1 MFFFKNTTS
10 AQNVVATGSLDRD
23 SVAVGQPF
31 NYELSLQI
39 PKDYLIEWTDFRDTI
54 SSQVEI
60 LGKSEIEKTPIGS
73 TDKLL
78 MRQTLTLASFE
89 TGDIEIPE
97 IGLVYHK
104 DQADTTKS
112 TVYTNPSYI
121 YIVPTEIDTTAV
133 FRPIKEPIKQHIT
146 AQEVFPWVGIAIAL
160 ALITLLIIRLS
171 SRKNKVETEVE
182 EKKPLIPAII
192 TAREKM
198 GLLKE
203 KNLWQEGK
211 VKEYYTDLTD
221 IAREYL
227 EGQFSIDAVEMTSD
241 EILEEVKAIRLEDR
255 TLGKL
260 RETLTMADLVKFA
273 KAFPTPSDNET
284 SFSNVNAFIEE
295 SYEFFQAEE
304 KRKAEEEKTKKLIKT
319 EEVAS

>member
-1 MFFFKNTTS
+1 MFI
-10 AQNVVATGSLDRD
+10 SL
-23 SVAVGQPF
+23 G
-31 NYELSLQI
+31 
-39 PKDYLIEWTDFRDTI
+39 LII
-54 SSQVEI
+54 
-60 LGKSEIEKTPIGS
+60 
-73 TDKLL
+73 
-78 MRQTLTLASFE
+78 
-89 TGDIEIPE
+89 
-97 IGLVYHK
+97 
-104 DQADTTKS
+104 
-112 TVYTNPSYI
+112 
-121 YIVPTEIDTTAV
+121 
-133 FRPIKEPIKQHIT
+133 
-146 AQEVFPWVGIAIAL
+146 
-160 ALITLLIIRLS
+160 LLIIRLS